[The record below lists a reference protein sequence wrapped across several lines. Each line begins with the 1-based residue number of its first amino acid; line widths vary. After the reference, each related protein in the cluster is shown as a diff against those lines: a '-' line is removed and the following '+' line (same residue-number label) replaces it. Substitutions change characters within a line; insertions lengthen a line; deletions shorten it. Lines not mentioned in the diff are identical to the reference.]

1 MNTYFVTENCINI
14 SGIIDDKKIAQE
26 LNDLAIIR
34 NKTLDVCYS
43 IPHYEE
49 LETETKNAI
58 YDIVKKLLTS

>member
-1 MNTYFVTENCINI
+1 MYFVTENCINI
-14 SGIIDDKKIAQE
+14 SGIIDDNKIAQE

-34 NKTLDVCYS
+34 NKTLDICYS
-43 IPHYEE
+43 IPYYKE

>member
-1 MNTYFVTENCINI
+1 MYFVTENCMNI

-34 NKTLDVCYS
+34 SKALDICYS

-49 LETETKNAI
+49 LETETKNTI